1 MLGGKCKFKS
11 FNFGKWIRLGFNVRM
26 LISYCPSHGSK
37 WKQKINMQQKPLF
50 TFDKQHMVEFQLQE
64 WELSA
69 FNRWIFF
76 CLTLLNH
83 VGFFQI
89 IQTENIG
96 LVYISA
102 IFLFDWSGESGVGF
116 FFSIEGSNSRYI
128 MHKSIQTS
136 NCP

>member
-69 FNRWIFF
+69 FNHW
-76 CLTLLNH
+76 
-83 VGFFQI
+83 
-89 IQTENIG
+89 
-96 LVYISA
+96 
-102 IFLFDWSGESGVGF
+102 IFLFDIAKSCGGF
-116 FFSIEGSNSRYI
+116 FSDYTDRKYRFGVHFCNLSIWLIRGIGSRI
-128 MHKSIQTS
+128 FLFHWRLKLSIH
-136 NCP
+136 NA